1 MTQQISMCAC
11 VCARAHMCVDL
22 ERERRKTNMKCEQLL
37 VLGGLNPRF
46 SPPENSAVRHS
57 FLLPFSGVCVL
68 GGEEVTLGLPCL
80 SSLGRWLV
88 PMAVTLTLGCGVVGH
103 FCPQRWPWW
112 QSWRSWESAFDI
124 LLLEPEGRLHLAP
137 SSCWL

>member
-11 VCARAHMCVDL
+11 VCVCAHMCVDL

-88 PMAVTLTLGCGVVGH
+88 PMAVTLTLGCGVGG
-103 FCPQRWPWW
+103 WPLL
-112 QSWRSWESAFDI
+112 SSALALVAI
-124 LLLEPEGRLHLAP
+124 LEVLGKCIRHPVTGA
-137 SSCWL
+137 